1 MLSRKSL
8 QSVLV
13 AVRLLVE
20 CEWNLQSKLDF
31 TSEQL
36 QQTRRLL
43 HALAAAQDLA
53 KCRLKQMIADLIGSS
68 NDSSD
73 CDTATFLCKVTTLKL
88 NLTC

>member
-1 MLSRKSL
+1 M
-8 QSVLV
+8 
-13 AVRLLVE
+13 E
-20 CEWNLQSKLDF
+20 DLQSKFDL
-31 TSEQL
+31 TPEQL
-36 QQTRRLL
+36 QQIRRLL

-73 CDTATFLCKVTTLKL
+73 CDTATFMCKVTTLYL